1 MGFFVTFKKITYQI
15 IAVINLVVVAAM
27 CMTGYAGYFN
37 TITHPTLELLS
48 LAFPIPLLVNLAFLL
63 FWLIL
68 NFRYAVIPLAGMLL
82 CWSPIRAY
90 CPINLKHDVPEGSIK
105 VLSYNVHNYYFE
117 KNGVYDAAEYVIN
130 CDADIVCLQETNPK
144 GRNNTE
150 KVHNHLSGTYPYG
163 MVNKKNGGERIAFYS
178 KYPILWHEELPV
190 ESKHNM
196 CVAYCLKVDDDSVLV
211 VNCHLES
218 IGLVYKE
225 KEEFRE
231 FVERKNK
238 TIDKKTLAEKLMAA
252 GVKRALQMRSV
263 ARYIRQH
270 PGMSVI
276 LCGDFNDS
284 PNSRA
289 NHIIGKYLE
298 NCYTSTG
305 NGVGFTYKSNFMY
318 FRIDNIYC
326 SDDFEPYRCVVDS
339 KINASDHYPVICW
352 MKKTAKA
359 QKNQ

>member
-1 MGFFVTFKKITYQI
+1 MGFFVTFKKVTYQI
-15 IAVINLVVVAAM
+15 IGAINLVVVCIM
-27 CMTGYAGYFN
+27 CLMGYAGHFN
-37 TITHPTLELLS
+37 TISHPTLELLS
-48 LAFPIPLLVNLAFLL
+48 LAFPFPLLVNLLFLL
-63 FWLIL
+63 FWLIF
-68 NFRYAVIPLAGMLL
+68 NVRYAVIPLVGMLL
-82 CWSPIRAY
+82 CFSPIRAY
-90 CPINLKHDVPEGSIK
+90 CPINLKHDVPEGSLK
-105 VLSYNVHNYYFE
+105 VLSFNVHNYYFE
-117 KNGVYDAAEYVIN
+117 KNGTYNAAEYVIKS
-130 CDADIVCLQETNPK
+130 DADIVCLQETNPR

-150 KVHNHLSGTYPYG
+150 KVHEYLLRTYPYG
-163 MVNKKNGGERIAFYS
+163 MVNKKQGGERMAFYS
-178 KYPILWHEELPV
+178 KFPILWHEDLQV

-196 CVAYCLKVDDDSVLV
+196 CTAYCIKIQEDSVLV

-218 IGLVYKE
+218 IGLVSKE

-238 TIDKKTLAEKLMAA
+238 TIDKKSLAHKLMAA
-252 GVKRALQMRSV
+252 GVIRARQMQSV
-263 ARYIRQH
+263 ARYIRKH

-289 NHIIGKYLE
+289 NYIIGKQLN

-305 NGVGFTYKSNFMY
+305 NGLGFTYKSNFMY

-326 SDDFEPYRCVVDS
+326 SDDFKPYRCLVDS
-339 KINASDHYPVICW
+339 KINASDHSPVICW
-352 MKKTAKA
+352 MKKTAKV